1 MTGGHLLVV
10 DDEKSQR
17 DILTMILQGEGY
29 TVESA
34 SNVTQAIAAYKSN
47 PADVVLTDL
56 SMPERDGLSLLEEV
70 MKLEP
75 GALVI
80 LVTAYGTIGS
90 AVQAMKKGAYD
101 YLTKP

>member
-34 SNVTQAIAAYKSN
+34 SNVTQAVAAYKSH

-70 MKLEP
+70 TTLDP

-80 LVTAYGTIGS
+80 LVTCHGTIGW
-90 AVQAMKKGAYD
+90 AGRPMQKEAC
-101 YLTKP
+101 